1 MLEVKIKN
9 NMLNEAVDFF
19 FGMTLKGKESRMRTR
34 FIKLISSEVERV
46 AEEEREILKEYCVL
60 NDDGELEQNED
71 GTAIIKKGKEEV
83 LMDERLELLNEE
95 FIIDDSNSQNMLM
108 TVRKIL
114 DECDMD
120 LSERKAVLYDYL
132 CEQFKVDED
141 LEEEQEG

>member
-9 NMLNEAVDFF
+9 NMLNETIDFF
-19 FGMTLKGKESRMRTR
+19 FGMSLKGKESRMRTR
-34 FIKLISSEVERV
+34 FIKLLSTEVERV
-46 AEEEREILKEYCVL
+46 AEEENGILKEYCVL

-114 DECDMD
+114 DDCDME

>member
-9 NMLNEAVDFF
+9 NMLNETIDFF
-19 FGMTLKGKESRMRTR
+19 FGMSLKGKESRMRTR